1 MRVVLVGYLLVTAL
15 FYCYTGAVCIGK
27 AACAG
32 GGYTGAC
39 TGRPGRRAN
48 LGCGYGGGVRW

>member
-15 FYCYTGAVCIGK
+15 FYC
-27 AACAG
+27 
-32 GGYTGAC
+32 YTGAC